1 MAVGRGRALGE
12 LAAVI
17 ATSALHFVFENLVDA
32 KAAFIAVAA
41 PPWAAYVIWRAR
53 ATAGQAREWGIR
65 GDNWRPAA
73 AACAAAGVPALAA
86 MVVYG
91 FAMGHLPPPAT
102 FWMVAAIYPTWG
114 FIQQFLLN
122 AILASNLRSLMPA
135 AATVAVA
142 AALFAAAHAPDWELM
157 GLTFAAALMWV
168 PIYLWRPNLWVLG
181 LAHGWLGAAAYY
193 AVLGRDAWELLAG
206 PMK

>member
-17 ATSALHFVFENLVDA
+17 ATSALHLVCENLLDA

-41 PPWAAYVIWRAR
+41 PPWVAYAIWRTR
-53 ATAGQAREWGIR
+53 TIPGQARAWGIR
-65 GDNWRPAA
+65 RDNWKPAA
-73 AACAAAGVPALAA
+73 AACAAAGAPALAA
-86 MVVYG
+86 MAAYG
-91 FAMGHLPPPAT
+91 FAVGHLPPPPT
-102 FWMVAAIYPTWG
+102 FWFIAAVYPAWG
-114 FIQQFLLN
+114 VIQQFLLN
-122 AILASNLRSLMPA
+122 AILAANLRALMPA
-135 AATVAVA
+135 AATVPVA
-142 AALFAAAHAPDWELM
+142 AALFAAAHAPDWTLM
-157 GLTFAAALMWV
+157 GLTFLAALMWV

-206 PMK
+206 PAT